1 MPTLE
6 IIQITNGA
14 TKVLRTVKSY
24 PELYKAY
31 RRMQA
36 DGAFVRMRI
45 DGEVLPIYEAD
56 RCVTKADQ
64 SAAWSDAQKAN
75 ARIRGCKK

>member
-14 TKVLRTVKSY
+14 TKVLRTAKSY

-45 DGEVLPIYEAD
+45 DGEVLPIYQAD
-56 RCVTKADQ
+56 SRVTNADKT
-64 SAAWSDAQKAN
+64 AVWRVKL
-75 ARIRGCKK
+75 

>member
-36 DGAFVRMRI
+36 GGAFVRMRI
-45 DGEVLPIYEAD
+45 DGEVLPIYQAD
-56 RCVTKADQ
+56 SRVTKADQ
-64 SAAWSDAQKAN
+64 SSAWRRN
-75 ARIRGCKK
+75 

>member
-6 IIQITNGA
+6 IIQITNGEM
-14 TKVLRTVKSY
+14 KVLRTVKSY

-36 DGAFVRMRI
+36 GGAFVRMRI
-45 DGEVLPIYEAD
+45 DGEVLPIYQADSRASNAD
-56 RCVTKADQ
+56 R
-64 SAAWSDAQKAN
+64 SAACRRN
-75 ARIRGCKK
+75 

>member
-6 IIQITNGA
+6 IIQITNGE
-14 TKVLRTVKSY
+14 TKVLRTAKSY

-56 RCVTKADQ
+56 RRVTKVDQ
-64 SAAWSDAQKAN
+64 SAAWRSL
-75 ARIRGCKK
+75 

>member
-6 IIQITNGA
+6 IIQITNGEM
-14 TKVLRTVKSY
+14 KVLRTAKSY
-24 PELYKAY
+24 PELYKTY

-45 DGEVLPIYEAD
+45 DGEVLPIYQAD
-56 RCVTKADQ
+56 RRVTKADQ
-64 SAAWSDAQKAN
+64 SAAWRN
-75 ARIRGCKK
+75 L

>member
-14 TKVLRTVKSY
+14 TKVLRTAKSY

-56 RCVTKADQ
+56 RRVTKVDQ
-64 SAAWSDAQKAN
+64 SAAWRN
-75 ARIRGCKK
+75 L

>member
-14 TKVLRTVKSY
+14 TKVLRTAKSY
-24 PELYKAY
+24 PELYEAY

-45 DGEVLPIYEAD
+45 DGEVLPIYQADSRASNAD
-56 RCVTKADQ
+56 R
-64 SAAWSDAQKAN
+64 SAAWSEAQKAN

>member
-1 MPTLE
+1 MGSVN
-6 IIQITNGA
+6 QITNGE
-14 TKVLRTVKSY
+14 TKVLRTAKSY

-45 DGEVLPIYEAD
+45 DGRVLPIYQAD
-56 RCVTKADQ
+56 RRVTKADQ
-64 SAAWSDAQKAN
+64 SAAWRN
-75 ARIRGCKK
+75 L

>member
-6 IIQITNGA
+6 IIQITNGE

-31 RRMQA
+31 RVLQA
-36 DGAFVRMRI
+36 RGAFVRMRI
-45 DGEVLPIYEAD
+45 DGEVLPIY
-56 RCVTKADQ
+56 
-64 SAAWSDAQKAN
+64 
-75 ARIRGCKK
+75 

>member
-6 IIQITNGA
+6 IIQITNGEM
-14 TKVLRTVKSY
+14 KVLRTVKSY

-45 DGEVLPIYEAD
+45 DGEVLPIYQAD
-56 RCVTKADQ
+56 SRASNTDR
-64 SAAWSDAQKAN
+64 SAAWRSL
-75 ARIRGCKK
+75 

>member
-1 MPTLE
+1 MSTLE
-6 IIQITNGA
+6 IVQITNGA

-56 RCVTKADQ
+56 SRVTNADQ
-64 SAAWSDAQKAN
+64 SSTW
-75 ARIRGCKK
+75 RGSF

>member
-6 IIQITNGA
+6 IIQITNGE
-14 TKVLRTVKSY
+14 TKVLRTAKSY

-45 DGEVLPIYEAD
+45 DGEVLPIYKAD
-56 RCVTKADQ
+56 SRVTNADQ
-64 SAAWSDAQKAN
+64 SSTW
-75 ARIRGCKK
+75 RGSF

>member
-6 IIQITNGA
+6 IIQITNGE

-36 DGAFVRMRI
+36 GGAFVRMRI
-45 DGEVLPIYEAD
+45 DGEVLPIYQAD
-56 RCVTKADQ
+56 SRVAKADQ
-64 SAAWSDAQKAN
+64 SAAWRN
-75 ARIRGCKK
+75 L

>member
-6 IIQITNGA
+6 IIQITNGE

-36 DGAFVRMRI
+36 EGAFVRMRI
-45 DGEVLPIYEAD
+45 DGRVLPIHEAD
-56 RCVTKADQ
+56 SRTSYVDR
-64 SAAWSDAQKAN
+64 SAAW
-75 ARIRGCKK
+75 RRL

>member
-6 IIQITNGA
+6 IIQITNGE

-45 DGEVLPIYEAD
+45 DGEVLPSYQAD
-56 RCVTKADQ
+56 RRVTKADQ
-64 SAAWSDAQKAN
+64 SAAWRN
-75 ARIRGCKK
+75 L

>member
-6 IIQITNGA
+6 IIQITNGE

-24 PELYKAY
+24 PELYKSY
-31 RRMQA
+31 RRMQD

-45 DGEVLPIYEAD
+45 DGEVLPIYQAD
-56 RCVTKADQ
+56 SRVTNADQ
-64 SAAWSDAQKAN
+64 SSTW
-75 ARIRGCKK
+75 RGSF

>member
-1 MPTLE
+1 MATLE
-6 IIQITNGA
+6 IIQINSGA

-36 DGAFVRMRI
+36 EGAFVRMRI
-45 DGEVLPIYEAD
+45 DGRVLPIYEAD
-56 RCVTKADQ
+56 SRTSYVDR
-64 SAAWSDAQKAN
+64 SAAW
-75 ARIRGCKK
+75 RGL

>member
-6 IIQITNGA
+6 IIQITNGE
-14 TKVLRTVKSY
+14 TKVLRTAKSY
-24 PELYKAY
+24 PELYEAY

-45 DGEVLPIYEAD
+45 DGEVLPIHEAD
-56 RCVTKADQ
+56 SRTSYADR
-64 SAAWSDAQKAN
+64 SAAWRSL
-75 ARIRGCKK
+75 

>member
-1 MPTLE
+1 MLMLE
-6 IIQITNGA
+6 IIQITNGE
-14 TKVLRTVKSY
+14 TKVLRTAKSY

-45 DGEVLPIYEAD
+45 DGEVLPIYQAD
-56 RCVTKADQ
+56 RRVTKADQ
-64 SAAWSDAQKAN
+64 SAAWRN
-75 ARIRGCKK
+75 L

>member
-6 IIQITNGA
+6 IIQITNGEM
-14 TKVLRTVKSY
+14 KVLRTAKSY

-31 RRMQA
+31 RRRQA

-56 RCVTKADQ
+56 SRASNADR
-64 SAAWSDAQKAN
+64 SAAWRSL
-75 ARIRGCKK
+75 

>member
-6 IIQITNGA
+6 IIQIANGE

-36 DGAFVRMRI
+36 EGAFVRMRI
-45 DGEVLPIYEAD
+45 DGRVLPIYQAD
-56 RCVTKADQ
+56 RRVTKADQ
-64 SAAWSDAQKAN
+64 SAAWRN
-75 ARIRGCKK
+75 L

>member
-6 IIQITNGA
+6 IIQITNGE

-24 PELYKAY
+24 PELYKTY
-31 RRMQA
+31 RRMQD

-45 DGEVLPIYEAD
+45 DGEVLPIYQAD
-56 RCVTKADQ
+56 SRVTNADQ
-64 SAAWSDAQKAN
+64 SSTW
-75 ARIRGCKK
+75 RGSF

>member
-6 IIQITNGA
+6 IIQINSGA
-14 TKVLRTVKSY
+14 TKVLRTAKSY

-36 DGAFVRMRI
+36 KGAFVRMRI
-45 DGEVLPIYEAD
+45 NGRVLPIHEAD
-56 RCVTKADQ
+56 SRTSYVDR
-64 SAAWSDAQKAN
+64 SAAWRN
-75 ARIRGCKK
+75 L

>member
-6 IIQITNGA
+6 NIQITNGA
-14 TKVLRTVKSY
+14 TKVLRTAKSY

-31 RRMQA
+31 RRMQD

-45 DGEVLPIYEAD
+45 DGEVLPIYQAD
-56 RCVTKADQ
+56 SRVTNADQ
-64 SAAWSDAQKAN
+64 SSTW
-75 ARIRGCKK
+75 RGSF

>member
-6 IIQITNGA
+6 IIQIINGE

-31 RRMQA
+31 RRMQD

-45 DGEVLPIYEAD
+45 DGEVLPIYQAD
-56 RCVTKADQ
+56 RRVTKADQ
-64 SAAWSDAQKAN
+64 SAAWRN
-75 ARIRGCKK
+75 L

>member
-6 IIQITNGA
+6 IIQITNGE
-14 TKVLRTVKSY
+14 TKVLRTVKNY

-36 DGAFVRMRI
+36 EGAFVRMRI
-45 DGEVLPIYEAD
+45 DGRVLPIHEAD
-56 RCVTKADQ
+56 SRASYADR
-64 SAAWSDAQKAN
+64 SAAW
-75 ARIRGCKK
+75 RGL

>member
-6 IIQITNGA
+6 IIQITNGE
-14 TKVLRTVKSY
+14 TKVLRTAKSY

-45 DGEVLPIYEAD
+45 DGRMLPIHEAD
-56 RCVTKADQ
+56 SRTSYVDR
-64 SAAWSDAQKAN
+64 SAAW
-75 ARIRGCKK
+75 RGSF

>member
-14 TKVLRTVKSY
+14 TKVLRTAKSY

-45 DGEVLPIYEAD
+45 DGEVLPIYQADSRASNAD
-56 RCVTKADQ
+56 R
-64 SAAWSDAQKAN
+64 SAAWSEAQKAN

>member
-6 IIQITNGA
+6 IIQITNGE
-14 TKVLRTVKSY
+14 TKVLRTEKSY

-45 DGEVLPIYEAD
+45 DGEVLPIYQAD
-56 RCVTKADQ
+56 RRVTKVDQ
-64 SAAWSDAQKAN
+64 SAAWRSL
-75 ARIRGCKK
+75 

>member
-6 IIQITNGA
+6 IIQITSGV

-24 PELYKAY
+24 RELYKVY

-36 DGAFVRMRI
+36 EGAFVRMRI
-45 DGEVLPIYEAD
+45 DGEVLPIYQAD
-56 RCVTKADQ
+56 RRVTKADQ
-64 SAAWSDAQKAN
+64 SAAWRN
-75 ARIRGCKK
+75 L

>member
-6 IIQITNGA
+6 IIQITNGE
-14 TKVLRTVKSY
+14 TKVLRTAKGY

-36 DGAFVRMRI
+36 KGAFVRMRI
-45 DGEVLPIYEAD
+45 DGEVLPIYQGDSRASNAD
-56 RCVTKADQ
+56 R
-64 SAAWSDAQKAN
+64 SAAWRN
-75 ARIRGCKK
+75 L

>member
-6 IIQITNGA
+6 IIQITNGE
-14 TKVLRTVKSY
+14 TKVLRTAKSY

-45 DGEVLPIYEAD
+45 DGRVLPIYEAD
-56 RCVTKADQ
+56 RRATDADKT
-64 SAAWSDAQKAN
+64 AVWRVKL
-75 ARIRGCKK
+75 

>member
-6 IIQITNGA
+6 IIQITNGEM
-14 TKVLRTVKSY
+14 KVLRTVKSY

-45 DGEVLPIYEAD
+45 DGEVLPIYQAD
-56 RCVTKADQ
+56 RRVTKADQ
-64 SAAWSDAQKAN
+64 SAAW
-75 ARIRGCKK
+75 RGSC

>member
-56 RCVTKADQ
+56 SRATDADKT
-64 SAAWSDAQKAN
+64 AVWRVKL
-75 ARIRGCKK
+75 